1 MTATTGAAGSA
12 HPERPGRADG
22 VCSEFT
28 VFTKIKPG
36 HAHALREDLAAL
48 ADPTADESVHAA
60 LRQIGTL
67 HDGRHVIFDNDTR
80 FMFASVFDGSWD
92 TYIDDFAKTVVG
104 ERFDK
109 VFSHSEGFPGIK
121 DPGVKEWFLAHQE
134 PAGVF
139 VSAYPD
145 LTVQHIYKDH
155 RVEEAFEEVLDTA
168 EFRAA
173 LENPANAELV
183 ATPAFQKL
191 LEEASA

>member
-1 MTATTGAAGSA
+1 MTATTGATPPA
-12 HPERPGRADG
+12 HPERPGRSDG

-36 HAHALREDLAAL
+36 EADALRADLTAL
-48 ADPTADESVHAA
+48 ADATNSERVHAA
-60 LRQIGTL
+60 VRQIGTL
-67 HDGRHVIFDNDTR
+67 HDARHVIFDDDTR

-109 VFSHSEGFPGIK
+109 VFSHSEGFPGVK
-121 DPGVKEWFLAHQE
+121 DPGAKDWFLAHQE

-145 LTVQHIYKDH
+145 LTVQQIYKDH
-155 RVEEAFEEVLDTA
+155 RVDEAFEEVLDTP

-173 LENPANAELV
+173 LENPANADLV

-191 LEEASA
+191 LEEAAA